1 MKPREPAT
9 DREPIQPQVI
19 LQASGD
25 LVPFDIVFARDG
37 TDELRRV
44 SGTLEGRIELHDDTP
59 KRR

>member
-1 MKPREPAT
+1 
-9 DREPIQPQVI
+9 VI